1 MARTVPA
8 FFLACIVISGALGL
22 GSCQNLPNPL
32 DSLAGRMPMDKAPIP
47 PASPPPMVRATP
59 AVLPPM
65 AMVSEG
71 MKEDHSR
78 ITALEADNARLKN
91 QLAGALKENA
101 KLKRDLADA
110 VDDNAL
116 LKDLAAKRQR

>member
-1 MARTVPA
+1 MARPA
-8 FFLACIVISGALGL
+8 SVFRACILISGALGL

-32 DSLAGRMPMDKAPIP
+32 DSLSGRMPMEKAAATQASL
-47 PASPPPMVRATP
+47 PAMAPATP
-59 AVLPPM
+59 AMLPPM
-65 AMVSEG
+65 ALVSKG

-78 ITALEADNARLKN
+78 IIALEADNARLKN

-101 KLKRDLADA
+101 KLRKDLADA